1 MALYIVPTPIGN
13 LQDITERAVV
23 VLRRVDFI
31 IAEDSRYSQ
40 KLLNHF
46 NIKKRIIS
54 HYRPKEETQAEK
66 ILALLTGQDGALI
79 TDSGTPAI
87 SDPGFILIAKA
98 IARNIPVIPLPGP
111 TAFVPALVASGID
124 PRRFIF
130 LGFPPRGRND
140 LHTFCKSLAPLPY
153 TMVFY
158 ESPRR
163 SEEFLRSAAAVF
175 GARPFALAKE
185 LSKKHET
192 IIRGRLDEW
201 PQALKDQTIL
211 GEIVIVI
218 AGTGAKAHPVEPPPL
233 LRSIEDVYVYF
244 RERHGLGKNLLK
256 KILMQKKA
264 KKAAKRGSDAG

>member
-23 VLRRVDFI
+23 VLRQVDFI

-40 KLLNHF
+40 KLLNHLK
-46 NIKKRIIS
+46 IKKRIIS

-66 ILALLTGQDGALI
+66 ILALLSGRDGALI

-98 IARNIPVIPLPGP
+98 IAKNIPVIPLPGP

-140 LHTFCKSLAPLPY
+140 RRDFCKSLAPLPY

-163 SEEFLRSAAAVF
+163 CEEFLRSAAAEF

-192 IIRGRLDEW
+192 IVRGRLDEW
-201 PQALKDQTIL
+201 PEALKDETIL
-211 GEIVIVI
+211 GEVVIVI
-218 AGTGAKAHPVEPPPL
+218 AGCGAQARPVEPPPL
-233 LRSIEDVYVYF
+233 LQSIEDVYAYF
-244 RERHGLGKNLLK
+244 RERHGVGKNQLK

-264 KKAAKRGSDAG
+264 KKTAERRSDAD